1 MNRHWIMVL
10 AAGLLEVVWV
20 SGLKHANSVMEW
32 AGTIAA
38 IIISFA
44 VLIYATRNLPV
55 GTVYAVFTGLGTMG
69 TVIAEMLLFGEP
81 FRVIKLVLV
90 VVLLVGV
97 VGLKLVTDKNSTE
110 GEGS

>member
-10 AAGLLEVVWV
+10 AAGLMEVVWV

-38 IIISFA
+38 IIISFV
-44 VLIYATRNLPV
+44 VLIYATRYLPV

-69 TVIAEMLLFGEP
+69 TVLAEMLFFGEP

-97 VGLKLVTDKNSTE
+97 VGLKLVTDENSTE

>member
-1 MNRHWIMVL
+1 MVL

-69 TVIAEMLLFGEP
+69 TVIAEMLFFGEP

>member
-10 AAGLLEVVWV
+10 AAGLMEVVWV
-20 SGLKHANSVMEW
+20 SGLKHANSVIEW

-38 IIISFA
+38 IIISFV
-44 VLIYATRNLPV
+44 VLIYATRYLPV

-69 TVIAEMLLFGEP
+69 TVIAEMVFFGEP
-81 FRVIKLVLV
+81 FRIIKLVLV

-97 VGLKLVTDKNSTE
+97 VGLKLVTD
-110 GEGS
+110 

>member
-69 TVIAEMLLFGEP
+69 TVIAEMLFFGEP

>member
-69 TVIAEMLLFGEP
+69 TVIAEMLYFGEP

>member
-10 AAGLLEVVWV
+10 AAGLMEVVWV
-20 SGLKHANSVMEW
+20 SGLKHANSVIEW

-38 IIISFA
+38 IIISFV
-44 VLIYATRNLPV
+44 VLIYATRYLPV

-69 TVIAEMLLFGEP
+69 TVIAEMVFFGEP
-81 FRVIKLVLV
+81 FRIIKLVLV

-97 VGLKLVTDKNSTE
+97 VGLKLVTEENSTE